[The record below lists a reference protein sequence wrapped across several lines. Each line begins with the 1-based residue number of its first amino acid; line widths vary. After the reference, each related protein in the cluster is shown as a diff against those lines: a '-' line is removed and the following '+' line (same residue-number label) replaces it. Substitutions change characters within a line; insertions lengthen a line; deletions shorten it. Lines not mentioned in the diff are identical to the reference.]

1 MDFVT
6 DATIYI
12 YSGQF
17 FIYITILPLIK
28 KIKGKIKKQRKKG
41 KIKIDKHV

>member
-1 MDFVT
+1 MPLY
-6 DATIYI
+6 IYI
-12 YSGQF
+12 RVSF

>member
-1 MDFVT
+1 MPLY
-6 DATIYI
+6 IYI
-12 YSGQF
+12 RVSF
-17 FIYITILPLIK
+17 LYITILPLIK

>member
-12 YSGQF
+12 FGSVFY
-17 FIYITILPLIK
+17 IYITILPLIK
-28 KIKGKIKKQRKKG
+28 KIKGKIKKQRKK
-41 KIKIDKHV
+41 KEK

>member
-12 YSGQF
+12 FGSVF
-17 FIYITILPLIK
+17 LYITILPLIK
-28 KIKGKIKKQRKKG
+28 KNKREDKKTTKKRKNKN
-41 KIKIDKHV
+41 

>member
-17 FIYITILPLIK
+17 FIYNHSSAYK
-28 KIKGKIKKQRKKG
+28 KNKREDKKTTKKRKNKN
-41 KIKIDKHV
+41 

>member
-12 YSGQF
+12 FGSVFY
-17 FIYITILPLIK
+17 IYITILPLIK
-28 KIKGKIKKQRKKG
+28 KIKREDKKTTKK
-41 KIKIDKHV
+41 KEK

>member
-12 YSGQF
+12 FGSVF
-17 FIYITILPLIK
+17 LYITILPLIK
-28 KIKGKIKKQRKKG
+28 KIKREDKKTTKKRKNKN
-41 KIKIDKHV
+41 

>member
-1 MDFVT
+1 MPL
-6 DATIYI
+6 YI

-17 FIYITILPLIK
+17 FYIYITILPLIK

>member
-12 YSGQF
+12 RVSF
-17 FIYITILPLIK
+17 LYIHNHSSAYK
-28 KIKGKIKKQRKKG
+28 KNKREDKKTTKK
-41 KIKIDKHV
+41 KEK

>member
-12 YSGQF
+12 FGSVF
-17 FIYITILPLIK
+17 LYIHNHSSAYK
-28 KIKGKIKKQRKKG
+28 KNKREDKKTTKKRKNKN
-41 KIKIDKHV
+41 

>member
-1 MDFVT
+1 MPL
-6 DATIYI
+6 YI
-12 YSGQF
+12 FGSVF
-17 FIYITILPLIK
+17 LYITILPLIK